1 MHRKVPVTTLL
12 YQYLY
17 PRPTSNDPNNFSNH
31 LARNLIPEIRI
42 ETARFYGSLDSVEAR
57 YPGLNYTHIPH
68 VRRLASFPH
77 HARLFRAIK
86 ALGITDCEVLDMAR
100 WEGTLWARERFEK
113 DEGVRV
119 LDTTGDDIV
128 DWVDPRTMKTA
139 QIRATTTT
147 TLTTVPAQRQLAV
160 PQSATHCDLE
170 VQEPERITESPA
182 QIGDDDSEPESDD
195 SSSTQGAT
203 TTTRSAMEL
212 SQQIMDVI
220 RRHQRG
226 EPVNL
231 SADLEDWVE
240 ELCHDWTTSQ
250 AQGAGVAGSL
260 TTVRDDILSRISD
273 LQHHLPATLNLAS
286 ALRMLA
292 EERMRIGGADA
303 TVGAQASQV
312 ITQPAA

>member
-1 MHRKVPVTTLL
+1 MLRKVPVTTLL

-31 LARNLIPEIRI
+31 LARNLIPEIRV

-57 YPGLNYTHIPH
+57 YPGLNYTHFPH
-68 VRRLASFPH
+68 IRRLASFPH

-113 DEGVRV
+113 DEGIKV
-119 LDTTGDDIV
+119 LDTTGDDIL
-128 DWVDPRTMKTA
+128 DWVNPRTKETA
-139 QIRATTTT
+139 QIRATTTM
-147 TLTTVPAQRQLAV
+147 TLTTVSAERQLPS

-170 VQEPERITESPA
+170 VQEPERMTESPA
-182 QIGDDDSEPESDD
+182 QMDDDSDGESDD

-203 TTTRSAMEL
+203 NATRSAMEL

-240 ELCHDWTTSQ
+240 ELCHDWTSSQ
-250 AQGAGVAGSL
+250 ARGTVAGSL
-260 TTVRDDILSRISD
+260 TSVREDILTRISE
-273 LQHHLPATLNLAS
+273 LQNHLPATLNLAS

-292 EERMRIGGADA
+292 EERMRVPELEA